1 MATNLKRFNMILF
14 GPPGVGKSVYCR
26 LLEKDFGLKAFS
38 TGDFM
43 REMFKTRQHKVF
55 SRDQIAEIEK
65 KVSAGELLS
74 DDIVNHIV
82 DP

>member
-1 MATNLKRFNMILF
+1 MATKLKRFNMILF

-26 LLEKDFGLKAFS
+26 VLEKDFGLKAFS
-38 TGDFM
+38 TGDSM
-43 REMFKTRQHKVF
+43 RDMFKKRVHKF
-55 SRDQIAEIEK
+55 FTKDQIADIEK